1 LSLTGNDGKPAARSV
16 ALAGFCIGGGKFGT
30 LYREGAFGGAAAT
43 IVPILE
49 AARQVHD
56 SLRDGCPDLDEV
68 IPLTHQ
74 DMAEDVEMAEM
85 GLFPVII
92 GGHDHEVINEIH
104 GPRCTPV
111 VKAGSDSTSAAV
123 IDLEWPEDP
132 KAKPAVTVALKEV
145 SEYPPDEEFA
155 TLVHRILRPVRE
167 LESATLY
174 ILRNGENLSS
184 VGVSVAPST
193 MATCL
198 ANAVRDV
205 LQADAAVLNS
215 GAVRGSK
222 AYSYSVSFGDLR
234 NECPY
239 PTPMIIVPMP
249 FSVLREAVKQSRAA
263 WPTKTPSSLQVDS
276 GVHVDG
282 DGYPTTVGALEPKP
296 DRLYGVACDVRVLGR
311 NAVFSEYCRQHPGRI
326 PPADAGRPL
335 LPILVEFFC
344 GLMWAN
350 LLEQATAAKLRRTH
364 TNIEGGQRE
373 VDLTELRQKSIEK
386 FVTMLDANNDG
397 RISFE
402 EIRGCVEEFL
412 GKEMASGVILQQ
424 MLSMLDEDADGVL
437 TTSEL
442 RSGLAGVLNCH

>member
-1 LSLTGNDGKPAARSV
+1 M
-16 ALAGFCIGGGKFGT
+16 
-30 LYREGAFGGAAAT
+30 
-43 IVPILE
+43 VPVLE
-49 AARQVHD
+49 AAQQVHD
-56 SLRDGCPDLDEV
+56 SLRDGCPGLDEV

-104 GPRCTPV
+104 GPRGTPV

-123 IDLEWPEDP
+123 VDLEWPEDP
-132 KAKPAVTVALKEV
+132 GARPAVAVALKEV

-155 TLVHRILRPVRE
+155 KLVHRILRPVRE

-249 FSVLREAVKQSRAA
+249 FSVLQEAVKQSRAA

-276 GVHVDG
+276 GVHVDD
-282 DGYPTTVGALEPKP
+282 DGCPTTVVGTEPKP
-296 DRLYGVACDVRVLGR
+296 DRLYAVACDVRVLWR
-311 NAVFSEYCRQHPGRI
+311 NAVFSEYCRQHPDRI

-335 LPILVEFFC
+335 LPILVEYFC
-344 GLMWAN
+344 GKMWAD
-350 LLEQATAAKLRRTH
+350 LIELATSAKLRRTK
-364 TNIEGGQRE
+364 TAECGQP
-373 VDLTELRQKSIEK
+373 
-386 FVTMLDANNDG
+386 
-397 RISFE
+397 
-402 EIRGCVEEFL
+402 
-412 GKEMASGVILQQ
+412 
-424 MLSMLDEDADGVL
+424 
-437 TTSEL
+437 
-442 RSGLAGVLNCH
+442 